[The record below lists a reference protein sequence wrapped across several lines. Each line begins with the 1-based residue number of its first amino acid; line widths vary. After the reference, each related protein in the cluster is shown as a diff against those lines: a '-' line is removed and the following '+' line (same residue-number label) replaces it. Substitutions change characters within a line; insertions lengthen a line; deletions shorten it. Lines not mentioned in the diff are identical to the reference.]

1 MDSLINTYQQS
12 IALVEMSLV
21 CAAALVWLLQKGFQ
35 QALPMSAKV
44 ILLLIIANL
53 FFWPLGFSLELPLS
67 AYVRG
72 VIGDLSTVSVLLLLS
87 ALFVR
92 NQSAPWIVKVAIGLV
107 GLCFYPFAL
116 GLGMFDPYGW
126 GYSSVALLIAVL
138 VFALLCAIAKW
149 NRGAWII
156 GLAIIAW
163 GMQWH
168 ESTNLWDY
176 LIDPILV
183 VWAIFGVVATIMKK
197 RKEKARSGYLFRPG

>member
-35 QALPMSAKV
+35 QALPMSAKA
-44 ILLLIIANL
+44 ILLLMIANL
-53 FFWPLGFSLELPLS
+53 FFWPLGLNLELPLS

-72 VIGDLSTVSVLLLLS
+72 VIGDLSTVTVLLLLS

>member
-1 MDSLINTYQQS
+1 MGSLINTYQQS

-35 QALPMSAKV
+35 QALPLSAKA
-44 ILLLIIANL
+44 ILLLMIANL
-53 FFWPLGFSLELPLS
+53 FFWPLGLNLELPLS

-72 VIGDLSTVSVLLLLS
+72 VIGDLSTVTVLLLLS